1 MYYGCRKG
9 IKKFD
14 LIKVDGA
21 NEEVI
26 ISNITETAARKLSIT
41 LNNELKK
48 ADKYARETLLR
59 ILTVKINRL

>member
-26 ISNITETAARKLSIT
+26 ISNITETAARKLATT
-41 LNNELKK
+41 LNTELSK

-59 ILTVKINRL
+59 IITMQINRL